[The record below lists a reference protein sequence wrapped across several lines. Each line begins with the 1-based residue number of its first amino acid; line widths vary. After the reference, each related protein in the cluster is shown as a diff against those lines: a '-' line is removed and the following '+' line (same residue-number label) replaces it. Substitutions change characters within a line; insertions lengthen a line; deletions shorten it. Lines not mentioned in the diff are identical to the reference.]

1 MITQDGG
8 KYGRGIY
15 QYSASV
21 TVSPM
26 VDSSEKLV
34 HKEGFAFITWVH
46 HFQNK
51 NATDCVQVVTVSAL
65 CDYWINK
72 DGALQVGGA
81 TLHRVQECK
90 LYRDGDSKM
99 LANFGTTRICKAYI
113 TELYY
118 GSYCDI
124 SQQII
129 EAVIRETELARLAVG
144 LRVAMECELDVKP

>member
-1 MITQDGG
+1 MIIQDCG
-8 KYGRGIY
+8 KYGRGVY

-21 TVSPM
+21 TVGPM
-26 VDSSEKLV
+26 VDSEEKLV

-72 DGALQVGGA
+72 DGALQVGEA
-81 TLHRVQECK
+81 TLHRVQEYK
-90 LYRDGDSKM
+90 LYRNGDSKM
-99 LANFGTTRICKAYI
+99 LANFGTARICKAYI

-118 GSYCDI
+118 DSYCDI

-144 LRVAMECELDVKP
+144 LRVAMECELDIRP

>member
-1 MITQDGG
+1 MIIQDGG
-8 KYGRGIY
+8 KYSRGIY

-26 VDSSEKLV
+26 VDSGEKLV
-34 HKEGFAFITWVH
+34 SKEGFAFITWVH

-51 NATDCVQVVTVSAL
+51 NAADCVQVVTVNAL
-65 CDYWINK
+65 CDYWIAK
-72 DGALQVGGA
+72 DGRLHIGSA

-90 LYRDGDSKM
+90 LYKDGDSKM
-99 LANFGTTRICKAYI
+99 LANFGTVRICKAYI

-118 GSYCDI
+118 ESYCDI
-124 SQQII
+124 SQRII

-144 LRVAMECELDVKP
+144 LRVAIECELDVRP